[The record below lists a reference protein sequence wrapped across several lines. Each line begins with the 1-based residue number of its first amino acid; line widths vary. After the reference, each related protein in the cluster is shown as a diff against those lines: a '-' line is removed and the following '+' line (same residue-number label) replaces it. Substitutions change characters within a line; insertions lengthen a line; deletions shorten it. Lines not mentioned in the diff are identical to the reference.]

1 MKKLL
6 GVTGCPTGIAHTYMA
21 EEALKEAAKKLG
33 AEIKVETNGAVGV
46 ENALTAEDIAECDG
60 IIVACDKNVDMKRFN
75 GKKVIEVSVSEGI
88 NKAEELVQAMLDG
101 KAPVY
106 GGSEAKAEVKEET
119 VETGNTSVAHQIYKH
134 LMNGVSHMLPFVVA
148 GGVLTA
154 ISFLWGIYSFD
165 PTSDQ
170 YNVIAAT
177 IKTVGGTSMGLMV
190 PIFAAFIAQS
200 IGDRPGMIAG
210 FVGGTI
216 ASTTGSGFIGGI
228 IAGFFA
234 GYLCK
239 FVVGAL
245 KGLPRQFEGL
255 KSIFFIPIIT
265 VAIVGIVM

>member
-33 AEIKVETNGAVGV
+33 AEMKVETNGAVGV

-119 VETGNTSVAHQIYKH
+119 VQKAFLKGNTE
-134 LMNGVSHMLPFVVA
+134 
-148 GGVLTA
+148 VLV
-154 ISFLWGIYSFD
+154 ILEDSGREILIDDFS
-165 PTSDQ
+165 SDED
-170 YNVIAAT
+170 
-177 IKTVGGTSMGLMV
+177 IKKYLG
-190 PIFAAFIAQS
+190 AKFINPK
-200 IGDRPGMIAG
+200 R
-210 FVGGTI
+210 
-216 ASTTGSGFIGGI
+216 
-228 IAGFFA
+228 
-234 GYLCK
+234 
-239 FVVGAL
+239 
-245 KGLPRQFEGL
+245 
-255 KSIFFIPIIT
+255 
-265 VAIVGIVM
+265 